1 MLAMALPALVSLAVS
16 STPHPALAA
25 AANNGAAAES
35 ATASKSRA
43 KVAPVPVPRPKPDST
58 ADRGAETPA
67 PQAAF
72 PSLTQAAAPSRPPA
86 GSLPVTLPFP
96 SGSASLSDPLR
107 DRLDALADSLVGNDK
122 RVQLLAFAKAE
133 GADAPYVAR
142 RLSLERALAV
152 RGYLIGKGVRGTRI
166 DVRALGANGPGPV
179 DRVDVVGAGR

>member
-1 MLAMALPALVSLAVS
+1 MTVAMAVLALVFLAVS
-16 STPHPALAA
+16 WTPHPTLAA
-25 AANNGAAAES
+25 AASNS
-35 ATASKSRA
+35 ATAKSAPTFKSRA
-43 KVAPVPVPRPKPDST
+43 KAAPVPVPRPKPDSA
-58 ADRGAETPA
+58 ADGGAEMPMPA
-67 PQAAF
+67 AA
-72 PSLTQAAAPSRPPA
+72 QAAAPSLPPA
-86 GSLPVTLPFP
+86 GPLPVTLPFP
-96 SGSASLSDPLR
+96 TGSASLSDPIR

-152 RGYLIGKGVRGTRI
+152 RTYLVGKGIRGTRI